1 MSSSRACIAGPT
13 AAVLHRL
20 YLDAS
25 DDFLAVLLGHR
36 LERTTSE
43 ATDADVAKVTASTDF
58 VVSSVFVVEQEDRVV
73 DIKNKKLNLRNFE
86 ARVLDETKL
95 EEKPEF
101 LGFLSFRKG
110 WPEGAPPLASHQDR
124 RRMAALAEHL
134 PAKARLYCLVTEVA
148 CPTTLGVKH
157 VTSVLVVEGEEET
170 DWARIPLEVTTLGEG
185 GGQRYQV
192 RTRWPQGFARM

>member
-13 AAVLHRL
+13 AAVLHRI

-43 ATDADVAKVTASTDF
+43 ATDTDVAKVTASTDF
-58 VVSSVFVVEQEDRVV
+58 VVSSVFVVEQED
-73 DIKNKKLNLRNFE
+73 
-86 ARVLDETKL
+86 ETKF

-192 RTRWPQGFARM
+192 RTRWP